1 MRLGALLEAITKK
14 EAVDQMKIK
23 TLSKLKDDK
32 ITVEKLGAG
41 KFMITQVFKGQAGKA
56 SETQKLLAAIA

>member
-1 MRLGALLEAITKK
+1 MRLGALLEAIAKK
-14 EAVDQMKIK
+14 ESVDQMKIK

-41 KFMITQVFKGQAGKA
+41 KFMITKVFTGAAGKA
-56 SETQKLLAAIA
+56 SETQKLL